1 MPTILLRSATNGLR
15 IIFIKMKMI
24 EKKDSFP
31 AEDGHIESI
40 LIGVDQVKVSFQT
53 WDSRKLIIIFDTVN
67 IIISS
72 HSVYG
77 DISRFEVIS
86 GKNKLKKYIFYS
98 AWYDKNNE
106 DKEVL
111 SIEAEKMEIFQVGTG
126 AEINSAIFDVGYEY
140 MGEQKCPYYD

>member
-1 MPTILLRSATNGLR
+1 ME
-15 IIFIKMKMI
+15 I

-40 LIGVDQVKVSFQT
+40 LIGVDQVKISFQT
-53 WDSRKLIIIFDTVN
+53 WDSRKLIFIFDNVD

-77 DISRFEVIS
+77 NISGYEVIS
-86 GKNKLKKYIFYS
+86 SKNKLKKYIFYS
-98 AWYDKNNE
+98 AWYDENRE

-126 AEINSAIFDVGYEY
+126 AEINSAIFHVGYEY
-140 MGEQKCPYYD
+140 VGEQKCPYYE

>member
-1 MPTILLRSATNGLR
+1 ME
-15 IIFIKMKMI
+15 I

-53 WDSRKLIIIFDTVN
+53 WDSRKLVFIFDNVDTVL
-67 IIISS
+67 SS

-77 DISRFEVIS
+77 DISEFKVIP
-86 GKNKLKKYIFYS
+86 NKDNVKKYIFYS
-98 AWYDKNNE
+98 AWYDENRE

-111 SIEAEKMEIFQVGTG
+111 SIEAEKMEIFQVGIG

-140 MGEQKCPYYD
+140 VGEQKCPYYE

>member
-1 MPTILLRSATNGLR
+1 MFLESFEEGVKR
-15 IIFIKMKMI
+15 MEI

-53 WDSRKLIIIFDTVN
+53 WDSRKLIFIFDNVGT
-67 IIISS
+67 IISS

-77 DISRFEVIS
+77 DISGFKAIC
-86 GKNKLKKYIFYS
+86 GNNKYKKYIFYS
-98 AWYDKNNE
+98 AWYDENRE
-106 DKEVL
+106 EREVL
-111 SIEAEKMEIFQVGTG
+111 SIEAEKMEIFQVGIG

-140 MGEQKCPYYD
+140 IGEQKCTYYE

>member
-1 MPTILLRSATNGLR
+1 
-15 IIFIKMKMI
+15 MKERVKFMEI

-40 LIGVDQVKVSFQT
+40 LIGVDQVKISFQT
-53 WDSRKLIIIFDTVN
+53 WDSRKLIFIFDNVD

-72 HSVYG
+72 HSVYSN
-77 DISRFEVIS
+77 ISGFEVIS

-98 AWYDKNNE
+98 AWYDENGDE
-106 DKEVL
+106 KEVL
-111 SIEAEKMEIFQVGTG
+111 SIEAEKMNIFQVGIG

-140 MGEQKCPYYD
+140 IGEQKCPYYD